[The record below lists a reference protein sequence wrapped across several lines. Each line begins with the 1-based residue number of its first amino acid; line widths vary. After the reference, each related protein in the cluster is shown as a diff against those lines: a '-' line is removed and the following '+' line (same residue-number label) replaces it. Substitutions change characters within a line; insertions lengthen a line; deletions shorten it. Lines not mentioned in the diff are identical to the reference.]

1 MSFAS
6 SSTSTAAASSG
17 QFEVLVASPR
27 YHSLAANIGAVA
39 DVEES
44 GASNTATTSAD
55 VEPASAPATCAGST
69 DAATA
74 SAAAAVAPATT
85 DPACAPP
92 TQKKQ
97 KLQQQMNPVA
107 AGANMRIATGSSS
120 ATASASAI
128 RSASPPATA
137 TWSTTANRDL
147 TTLDAGTHPRSIA
160 AAAIHGGSLFELY
173 ATYLQTSNTLC
184 DLPIHPLADASGLR
198 DR

>member
-1 MSFAS
+1 MSAN
-6 SSTSTAAASSG
+6 AASSG

-27 YHSLAANIGAVA
+27 SHSLAANIGAVA
-39 DVEES
+39 DVDEN
-44 GASNTATTSAD
+44 GASSTATTSAD
-55 VEPASAPATCAGST
+55 VEPAPAPATCAGST

-97 KLQQQMNPVA
+97 KLQHQMTPVA

-120 ATASASAI
+120 ATASASAAAI
-128 RSASPPATA
+128 RSAAPPATA

-173 ATYLQTSNTLC
+173 VTYLQTSNTLC
-184 DLPIHPLADASGLR
+184 DVPIHPLADASGLR